1 MDILGLIAQLEE
13 VVEFASTIPFSAKI
27 VIDKEEISE
36 IIRKINVAIPEEVR
50 RARWI
55 KNEKDQIIIEAKK
68 EAEEMVKTAQEEQ
81 DRLVSHAKYE
91 ENRVIEDARSLAD
104 ELISEHEITNLAENH
119 CRTIV
124 REAEETA
131 KEIKDGAYA
140 YVDAML
146 KELEYKLKDYVTTV
160 THNRSELNKYA
171 NSDE

>member
-1 MDILGLIAQLEE
+1 MEILGLIAELEE
-13 VVEFASTIPFSAKI
+13 AIEDASAIPFSAKV

-55 KNEKDQIIIEAKK
+55 KDEKDQIILEAKK

-81 DRLVSHAKYE
+81 DRLISHAKYE

-104 ELISEHEITNLAENH
+104 ELISEHEITILAENH

-124 REAEETA
+124 KEAEETA
-131 KEIKDGAYA
+131 KEIKDGAYGYA
-140 YVDAML
+140 DSML
-146 KELEYKLKDYVTTV
+146 EELEYKLKDFVTTV
-160 THNRSELNKYA
+160 THNRSELNKYVK
-171 NSDE
+171 SEE